1 MAKEFGWSIGDLS
14 GPLGLR
20 MALFGIV
27 APFAGG
33 LMLVYGLRAVLT
45 AAALLTIAG
54 LALAIAM
61 TTKWELWLGLGI
73 IVGIATGMTSLVL
86 ATKIAT
92 TWFVA
97 RRGLVVGI
105 LGAGN
110 ATGQLIFL
118 PMAAWLAEHF
128 GWRSALLPSIVMIG
142 LLAIAFILFSRDRPS
157 ELGLAPF
164 GTDAIVPAPP
174 QPAGNAFAMSIAA
187 LRNGSRST
195 AFWVLAFTFSICG
208 ATSFGL
214 TPHFVTLCG
223 DYGISAAS
231 STKLLALIGICDF
244 IGTIGSGWLSDRY
257 DNRRLLAWY
266 YGLRGLSLIWLPYSD
281 FSLMGLSV
289 FAVVYGLDFIATLP
303 PTVRLTAR
311 AFGAEQAPLVFGW
324 IYASHFLSAGL
335 MALAAGE
342 TRDLLT
348 SYLPAFFAAGVL
360 CLIAALSLMLSRKQT
375 RKAALASPSS

>member
-1 MAKEFGWSIGDLS
+1 MLSQSLSEALAARGIHYGWVMVALVLAYGICSSATLGIPGVLMVAMSNELGWSIGDLS
-14 GPLGLR
+14 GPFGLR
-20 MALFGIV
+20 MALFGLV

-33 LMLVYGLRAVLT
+33 LMLIYGLRTVLT
-45 AAALLTIAG
+45 VAAMLIIAG
-54 LALAIAM
+54 LVLAM
-61 TTKWELWLGLGI
+61 TMTAKWELWLGLGI
-73 IVGIATGMTSLVL
+73 IIGIGTGMTSLVL

-97 RRGLVVGI
+97 RRGLVLGI

-118 PMAAWLAEHF
+118 PMAAWLAEHY

-142 LLAIAFILFSRDRPS
+142 MIGTAFTLLSRDRPS

-164 GTDAIVPAPP
+164 GADTITPTPP
-174 QPAGNAFAMSIAA
+174 PRMGSAFTMSIAA

-223 DYGISAAS
+223 DYGIGAIS

-257 DNRRLLAWY
+257 DNRWLLALY
-266 YGLRGLSLIWLPYSD
+266 FGLRGLSLIWLPYSD
-281 FSLMGLSV
+281 FSLIGLSV
-289 FAVVYGLDFIATLP
+289 FAIVYGLDFIATLP
-303 PTVRLTAR
+303 PTVRLTAHT
-311 AFGAEQAPLVFGW
+311 FGAEEAPLVFG
-324 IYASHFLSAGL
+324 
-335 MALAAGE
+335 
-342 TRDLLT
+342 
-348 SYLPAFFAAGVL
+348 
-360 CLIAALSLMLSRKQT
+360 
-375 RKAALASPSS
+375 